1 MSLPIISAAQ
11 ERDLRGD
18 YCLAALLRSFVTLL
32 AACPQKSGVT
42 ALILARFYIST
53 SRRFHCCGY
62 WRRKLT
68 GRFLIHILQIGQ
80 NCLLVN

>member
-18 YCLAALLRSFVTLL
+18 YCLAALLRSFVSLL

-62 WRRKLT
+62 WFRKLY
-68 GRFLIHILQIGQ
+68 RPLPDSHSADWAE
-80 NCLLVN
+80 LLSR